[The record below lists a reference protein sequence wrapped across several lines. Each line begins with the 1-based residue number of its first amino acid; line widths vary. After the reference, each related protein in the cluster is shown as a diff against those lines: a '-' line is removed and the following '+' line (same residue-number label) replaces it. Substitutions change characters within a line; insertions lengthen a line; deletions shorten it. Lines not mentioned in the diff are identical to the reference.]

1 MRKIIYCF
9 LLLAANA
16 VLARPR
22 SAQSIT
28 TDPVGFTTTTLLAN
42 SDTMISIPFTRP
54 PEFTGVVESIAGNVI
69 RVAGTTGWATNQFVY
84 AVGTQPKTYFVL
96 IGAGSA
102 ANPKEGHSYFIT
114 ANGSNTLI
122 VDTST
127 DPLDG
132 IAPDTRV
139 IVIPYWTPAA
149 LFPPGDANISFTP
162 TVSTSSYKTQILV
175 PNNSVAGTNLPVT
188 KYFFSNNVDGTPNNV
203 GWRVVGSS
211 QTDRGDDPLPLNGYL
226 VVRNLNGSPTL
237 SVKGIGVVLT
247 KKLATPLRT
256 LPGEF
261 QDNAV
266 SMTRPIDVTV
276 DQTGLSPSD
285 GSFVVTPPPSE
296 DPEEKLSLTDQ
307 LLLFDNSVAG
317 FDKSPSAIYYYG
329 QGSGRQRPGWK
340 LLGDTVGGYRGGD
353 VIPAGSAMVLR
364 KANTA
369 DGAAV
374 FWTNPPTY

>member
-1 MRKIIYCF
+1 MRKIISC
-9 LLLAANA
+9 LILLAANA
-16 VLARPR
+16 VLSRHGF
-22 SAQSIT
+22 AQSIT

-54 PEFTGVVESIAGNVI
+54 PEFTGAVESIAGNEI
-69 RVAGTTGWATNQFVY
+69 RVSGAPGWATNQFVY
-84 AVGTQPKTYFVL
+84 AVATQPKTYFVL
-96 IGAGSA
+96 IGGGAT
-102 ANPKEGHSYFIT
+102 ANPKEGHSYLIT

-127 DPLDG
+127 DTLNG

-139 IVIPYWTPAA
+139 IVIPYWTPASI
-149 LFPPGDANISFTP
+149 FPPGDANISFTP

-175 PNNSVAGTNLPVT
+175 PNNSVAGINLPVT
-188 KYFFSNNVDGTPNNV
+188 TYFFSNNVDGTPNNV
-203 GWRVVGSS
+203 GWRVVGSN

-266 SMTRPIDVTV
+266 SMIRPIDVTV

-296 DPEEKLSLTDQ
+296 NPDEKVALTDQ

-317 FDKSPSAIYYYG
+317 FDKSPSAIYYYA

-340 LLGDTVGGYRGGD
+340 LLGDPSPGYRGND
-353 VIPAGSAMVLR
+353 VIPAGSPMVLR
-364 KANTA
+364 KAQT
-369 DGAAV
+369 DGGASV
-374 FWTNPPTY
+374 FWTNSPTY